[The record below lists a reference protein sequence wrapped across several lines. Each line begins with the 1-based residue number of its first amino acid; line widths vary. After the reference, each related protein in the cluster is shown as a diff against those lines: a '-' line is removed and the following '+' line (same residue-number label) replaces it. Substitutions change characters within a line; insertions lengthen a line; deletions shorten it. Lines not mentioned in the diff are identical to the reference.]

1 MSATYSIEA
10 TDEQNEAL
18 YWVAGVE
25 GKPPDAAQIAQD
37 YLQARNN
44 EILDSYVRGHN
55 LATTPVPTK
64 DVAVGY
70 AYGTPEQ
77 QAQVVSILGLDDP
90 KTRADVETKATG
102 FAV

>member
-10 TDEQNEAL
+10 TDEQNEPL

-37 YLQARNN
+37 YLPARNT
-44 EILDSYVRGHN
+44 EILDSYVQGHN

-64 DVAVGY
+64 DVAYGY

-77 QAQVVSILGLDDP
+77 QAQVVTVLGLDDP
-90 KTRADVETKATG
+90 KTRTDLEAQAANFSV
-102 FAV
+102 